1 MKKLSNFEKYC
12 ISLELGRDTSYIDD
26 FINNNLQNINID
38 TLIKT
43 LEYFKMDKEKFY
55 TVLNTVKKDFGSE
68 SIFYSKFEVL

>member
-1 MKKLSNFEKYC
+1 MIFQRKRAELQNKMKKLSNFEKYC

-55 TVLNTVKKDFGSE
+55 TV
-68 SIFYSKFEVL
+68 